1 MFINKTIIKALCVN
15 VSHYLQVTF
24 SFPPHRPRECGGP
37 EWLTTSKLK
46 ANLRLYYHDHKKLIS
61 TEASPNV
68 TCGRAGQQS
77 FSFFSAVAPKIALMY
92 KRIGVYHT
100 CGIFSSR
107 RRLISDKV
115 SFVPSKFQFI
125 NRFPEIFPTKTAPQ
139 HHLRSFPY
147 RPRPGHNMKTYKITK
162 FLMISK
168 CVMPVLSLARCI
180 LRNSGDQNSNFGS
193 SALSTRSKRIQL
205 RVSLNELARWMLPFH
220 RLS

>member
-1 MFINKTIIKALCVN
+1 MTKLNSHPPWINMYWKYWQNSIKFNWRHFNGLWINFQPSQIWNKMFINKTIIKALCVN

-24 SFPPHRPRECGGP
+24 SFPPHRGECGGP

-68 TCGRAGQQS
+68 TCGRAGQQK
-77 FSFFSAVAPKIALMY
+77 SFFVFLSAPTKIALMY

-147 RPRPGHNMKTYKITK
+147 RPPGPQHENI
-162 FLMISK
+162 
-168 CVMPVLSLARCI
+168 
-180 LRNSGDQNSNFGS
+180 
-193 SALSTRSKRIQL
+193 
-205 RVSLNELARWMLPFH
+205 
-220 RLS
+220 

>member
-1 MFINKTIIKALCVN
+1 MFLIICKSRLV
-15 VSHYLQVTF
+15 
-24 SFPPHRPRECGGP
+24 FPHTGECGGP

-77 FSFFSAVAPKIALMY
+77 FSFCFIFLVVGPTKIALMY

-115 SFVPSKFQFI
+115 SFVASKFQFI

-147 RPRPGHNMKTYKITK
+147 RLPGPQHGNI
-162 FLMISK
+162 
-168 CVMPVLSLARCI
+168 
-180 LRNSGDQNSNFGS
+180 
-193 SALSTRSKRIQL
+193 
-205 RVSLNELARWMLPFH
+205 
-220 RLS
+220 